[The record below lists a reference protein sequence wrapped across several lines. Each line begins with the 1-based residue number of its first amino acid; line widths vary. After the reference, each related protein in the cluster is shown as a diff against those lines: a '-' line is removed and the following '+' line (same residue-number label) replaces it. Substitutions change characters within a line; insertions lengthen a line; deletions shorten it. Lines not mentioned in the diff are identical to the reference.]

1 MRRERS
7 APCEIGCVR
16 EETVEVEA
24 HAGRDEEDGDEH
36 AVAHRLELPS
46 ELRMGHRLVAVDEL
60 DDCSGEESPEDRF
73 EAEPVG
79 KDGKEREQ
87 EERCADANWSP
98 GLKRTIAP
106 PPPAAS
112 AVTDADRPIPRP
124 RPTTD
129 HGVFIQQTVHSQPR
143 RDRRPSSGGLKRVGR
158 LADSYGLDGVATVLG
173 RNRGDGN
180 KGVG

>member
-1 MRRERS
+1 EVERS
-7 APCEIGCVR
+7 KISLR
-16 EETVEVEA
+16 EFP
-24 HAGRDEEDGDEH
+24 
-36 AVAHRLELPS
+36 ELPS
-46 ELRMGHRLVAVDEL
+46 QPGLGRGR
-60 DDCSGEESPEDRF
+60 S
-73 EAEPVG
+73 
-79 KDGKEREQ
+79 ER
-87 EERCADANWSP
+87 RIKAARAADWSP

-158 LADSYGLDGVATVLG
+158 LADSYGLDGGATVLG
-173 RNRGDGN
+173 RNRGDRN
-180 KGVG
+180 KGGRERVWFFEPAGAWRPSRLASTHRL